1 MEQKNTKRRGYAAGE
16 PTFEW
21 HREQNAVYI
30 DKTAYVYRM
39 VSADAKNF
47 FLSRPRRFG
56 KSMLVDT
63 LRCYFEGRKE
73 LFEGLAIY
81 DLEKEWKKYPVIR
94 LDMSNGKYF
103 SRETLHRT
111 IHTILKWEE
120 KKFGIIASEDSDN
133 YDERLT
139 DMIRAAYEQTGER
152 VVVLI
157 DEYDAPM
164 LDSID
169 KPELQEY
176 IRGHIRNLFSP
187 LKAQAQYL
195 RFVFL
200 TGISKFSQLSVF
212 SELNNLQ
219 SLTFDP
225 AYEAICG
232 ITEEE
237 LLTQLKPDIELLTER
252 MNDIYGSWGIHYEYD
267 DTVAKLKEMYD
278 GYHFTKQMT
287 DIYCPWSLF
296 SAFFQGEIEPFWFS
310 TGTPSMLI
318 SVMRQHKLSIQ
329 KIRDFHATLD
339 RFDAPTERITDPI
352 PVLFQSGY
360 LTMKDYNPRNGRYTL
375 DFPNKEVREGFSK
388 SLYKYYMEEYVGSQD
403 TLGNAFQDLQSK
415 DITIEQFIETIR
427 QWYAGIPYSIT
438 DRNQNEQLYQSLI
451 YAALLGFGA
460 DVQAEDM
467 TSDGRMD
474 IALKLQD
481 AIYIFELKYGKTA
494 SEATDQILTKDYAVR
509 FAHDPRPVYAVGLN
523 ISQDRRTIDEYRICK
538 VKS

>member
-252 MNDIYGSWGIHYEYD
+252 MNDINDRWGIHYEYD

-278 GYHFTKQMT
+278 GYHFTKKMT

-296 SAFFQGEIEPFWFS
+296 SAFYRGEIEPFWFS

-318 SVMRQHKLSIQ
+318 SVMRQHNLSIQ

-360 LTMKDYNPRNGRYTL
+360 LTLKDYNPRNGRYTL

-509 FAHDPRPVYAVGLN
+509 FAHDPVPSMPSV
-523 ISQDRRTIDEYRICK
+523 
-538 VKS
+538 